1 MDFSLISQTTLFR
14 GYTPVETEDLLRGA
28 SGFCAEVC
36 SGFGGLYCR
45 EIGVEYWDCAIWY
58 CPDRE

>member
-14 GYTPVETEDLLRGA
+14 GYTPVETEDLLRG
-28 SGFCAEVC
+28 
-36 SGFGGLYCR
+36 FGLLCGGLFGIRRLYCR